1 MRTGRLGQSWALAE
15 KEMTS
20 RTNAGKILR
29 MDECYIHV
37 QSMRLATGEEALVAV
52 VLTHAGT
59 VGYGFNLGLD
69 ATAARHM
76 AMQAAGLEVK
86 PLATEPGAGYSPRG

>member
-1 MRTGRLGQSWALAE
+1 
-15 KEMTS
+15 
-20 RTNAGKILR
+20 

-76 AMQAAGLEVK
+76 AMRAVGLEVK
-86 PLATEPGAGYSPRG
+86 EGASAVPTASKSSAPRSKR